1 MANNSTS
8 ASQKKIADLA
18 QQIADH
24 QARLQIIGSNWGEE
38 INNALDATE
47 KRFLENLQKELKNFD
62 FVPNQKKTLAELKKI
77 NEKLIKIRTQAW
89 LEAQATVTYECKKL
103 SENEVKWGK
112 RVAKEMTGEGKLSE
126 PSGTSL
132 SRVVENSLSS
142 GRTLQQW
149 FLKIAADDAARIETV
164 IRQGVSSGWSI
175 DQIANNIAGTAEN
188 GYKDGV
194 FNTTRREA
202 VNMARTV
209 CNGVA
214 NSAKLAF
221 YQVND
226 DVITGVEILS
236 TLDGRTCPVCASLD
250 RKRYKMDETPP
261 SLPLHHQCRCVLL
274 PVTPASDFADEQR
287 PMANAD
293 FMAEAKRI
301 FHKNALPFQ
310 VNLTGILH
318 QVKLS
323 SFRGQ
328 PHNSA
333 KYPDKNFDDLATS
346 TKKKYYYQA
355 MHEYEARTGKP
366 AYTQSDGA
374 VSFRDYFNEH
384 MTEQQRKDWLGPER
398 YKLWKRGGIS
408 LDKFIPP
415 YPQKRMT
422 VEELKKLDQ
431 ASFAS

>member
-1 MANNSTS
+1 MPTATKTETKTVKK
-8 ASQKKIADLA
+8 SQIAALA
-18 QQIADH
+18 KQIADH
-24 QARLQIIGSNWGEE
+24 QARLQVIGANWGEV
-38 INNALDATE
+38 INDALDATE
-47 KRFLENLQKELKNFD
+47 KKFLEKLQKELKNFD
-62 FVPNQKKTLAELKKI
+62 FVPNQKKALAELKKI

-89 LEAQATVTYECKKL
+89 IEAQASVTYECKKV

-112 RVAKEMTGEGKLSE
+112 RVAKEMTGEGKLNE
-126 PSGTSL
+126 PSETSL

-149 FLKIAADDAARIETV
+149 FFKIAADDAARIETV

-221 YQVND
+221 YQAND

-274 PVTPASDFADEQR
+274 PVTPASDYADEQR

-293 FMAEAKRI
+293 FMAEAKR
-301 FHKNALPFQ
+301 NY
-310 VNLTGILH
+310 
-318 QVKLS
+318 
-323 SFRGQ
+323 
-328 PHNSA
+328 SA

>member
-1 MANNSTS
+1 MPTETKTETKTVKK
-8 ASQKKIADLA
+8 SQIAALA
-18 QQIADH
+18 KLIADH

-47 KRFLENLQKELKNFD
+47 KKFLERLQKELKNFD
-62 FVPNQKKTLAELKKI
+62 FVPNQKKTLEQLKKI
-77 NEKLIKIRTQAW
+77 NEKLVKIR
-89 LEAQATVTYECKKL
+89 AQAFADAQKSIEDESKEL
-103 SENEVKWGK
+103 AENESKWGK
-112 RVAKEMTGEGKLSE
+112 RVTKEMTGEKKLNDPSE
-126 PSGTSL
+126 TSL

-142 GRTLQQW
+142 GMTLQQW

-175 DQIANNIAGTAEN
+175 DQIAKNIAGTAEN
-188 GYKDGV
+188 GYKDGI

-209 CNGVA
+209 CNGIA

-221 YQVND
+221 YQEND
-226 DVITGVEILS
+226 DVIIGVEILS

-293 FMAEAKRI
+293 FMAEAKR
-301 FHKNALPFQ
+301 NY
-310 VNLTGILH
+310 
-318 QVKLS
+318 
-323 SFRGQ
+323 
-328 PHNSA
+328 SA

-355 MHEYEARTGKP
+355 MHEYEARTGRP

-398 YKLWKRGGIS
+398 YKLWKRGGIP

>member
-18 QQIADH
+18 QQIAEH
-24 QARLQIIGSNWGEE
+24 QARLQVIGSNWGEE

-47 KRFLENLQKELKNFD
+47 KKFLEKLQKELKNFD
-62 FVPNQKKTLAELKKI
+62 FVPNQKKTLEQLKKI
-77 NEKLIKIRTQAW
+77 NEKLVKIRAQAW
-89 LEAQATVTYECKKL
+89 IEAQASVTYECKKL

-112 RVAKEMTGEGKLSE
+112 RVAKEMTGEGKLNE
-126 PSGTSL
+126 PEQL
-132 SRVVENSLSS
+132 QLNLVVENTLSS

-149 FLKIAADDAARIETV
+149 FDKVAADDASRIETI
-164 IRQGVSSGWSI
+164 IRQGVSSGWTI
-175 DQIANNIAGTAEN
+175 DQIADNITGTAEN
-188 GYKDGV
+188 GYRDGV

-221 YQVND
+221 YQAND

-261 SLPLHHQCRCVLL
+261 SLPLHNMCRCVLL

-287 PMANAD
+287 PMAKAD
-293 FMAEAKRI
+293 FMTEAKRAYEA
-301 FHKNALPFQ
+301 KNKGEKFSDL
-310 VNLTGILH
+310 
-318 QVKLS
+318 
-323 SFRGQ
+323 
-328 PHNSA
+328 
-333 KYPDKNFDDLATS
+333 DDDE
-346 TKKKYYYQA
+346 KKKLYYQA
-355 MHEYEARTGKP
+355 MREYEKRTGEP
-366 AYTQSDGA
+366 AYEQSDGA
-374 VSFRDYFNEH
+374 VSFREYFTEH

>member
-8 ASQKKIADLA
+8 ASQKKIAELA

-47 KRFLENLQKELKNFD
+47 KKFLEKLQKELKNFD
-62 FVPNQKKTLAELKKI
+62 FVPNQKKTLEQLKKI
-77 NEKLIKIRTQAW
+77 NEKLVKIR
-89 LEAQATVTYECKKL
+89 AQAFADAQKSIEDESKKL
-103 SENEVKWGK
+103 SENEVKWAK
-112 RVAKEMTGEGKLSE
+112 RVSKEMTGEGKLKE
-126 PSGTSL
+126 PSETLL

-149 FLKIAADDAARIETV
+149 FLKIAFDDAARVETV
-164 IRQGVSSGWSI
+164 VQQGFSSGLSI
-175 DQIANNIAGTAEN
+175 DEIVRQIIGTKANDYRDGIFNTTRNEANNIA
-188 GYKDGV
+188 
-194 FNTTRREA
+194 
-202 VNMARTV
+202 RTI
-209 CNGVA
+209 CNGIA
-214 NSAKLAF
+214 NSAKMAF
-221 YQVND
+221 YQAND

-293 FMAEAKRI
+293 FMAEAKR
-301 FHKNALPFQ
+301 NY
-310 VNLTGILH
+310 
-318 QVKLS
+318 
-323 SFRGQ
+323 
-328 PHNSA
+328 SA

-355 MHEYEARTGKP
+355 MREYEARTGRP

-398 YKLWKRGGIS
+398 YKLWKKGNIP

-422 VEELKKLDQ
+422 VEELKKLDK
-431 ASFAS
+431 ASFEK

>member
-1 MANNSTS
+1 MNKT
-8 ASQKKIADLA
+8 ASHKKIAELA

-38 INNALDATE
+38 INNTLDATE
-47 KRFLENLQKELKNFD
+47 KKFLERLQKELKNFD

-77 NEKLIKIRTQAW
+77 NEKLVKIR
-89 LEAQATVTYECKKL
+89 AQAFSDAQKNVENESKKL
-103 SENEVKWGK
+103 AENESKWGK
-112 RVAKEMTGEGKLSE
+112 RVTKEMTGEGKLNE
-126 PSGTSL
+126 PSETSL

-164 IRQGVSSGWSI
+164 VRQGVSSGWSI
-175 DQIANNIAGTAEN
+175 DQIADNIAGTAEN

-209 CNGVA
+209 CNGIA
-214 NSAKLAF
+214 NSAKMAF
-221 YQVND
+221 YQAND
-226 DVITGVEILS
+226 DVIIGVEILA

-261 SLPLHHQCRCVLL
+261 SLPLHNMCRCVLL

-293 FMAEAKRI
+293 FMAEAKR
-301 FHKNALPFQ
+301 NY
-310 VNLTGILH
+310 
-318 QVKLS
+318 
-323 SFRGQ
+323 
-328 PHNSA
+328 SA

-355 MHEYEARTGKP
+355 MHEYEARTGNP

-398 YKLWKRGGIS
+398 YKLWKKGGLK

-415 YPQKRMT
+415 YPQKRLT
-422 VEELKKLDQ
+422 VEELKKFDK

>member
-1 MANNSTS
+1 MPTATMNKT
-8 ASQKKIADLA
+8 ASQKKIAELA

-47 KRFLENLQKELKNFD
+47 KKFLEKLQKELKNFD

-89 LEAQATVTYECKKL
+89 LEAQASVTYECKKL

-112 RVAKEMTGEGKLSE
+112 RVAKEMTGEKKLNEPSE
-126 PSGTSL
+126 PSL

-164 IRQGVSSGWSI
+164 IRQGISSGWTI

-221 YQVND
+221 YQAND
-226 DVITGVEILS
+226 DVIIGVEILS

-274 PVTPASDFADEQR
+274 PVTPASDYADEQR

-293 FMAEAKRI
+293 FMAEAKR
-301 FHKNALPFQ
+301 NY
-310 VNLTGILH
+310 
-318 QVKLS
+318 
-323 SFRGQ
+323 
-328 PHNSA
+328 SA

-355 MHEYEARTGKP
+355 MHEYEARTGNP

-398 YKLWKRGGIS
+398 YKLWKRGGIF